1 LKLIES
7 YTAIADAGGDET
19 LRAMQDA
26 LLIETLVYASE
37 RSPYYRERL
46 GDTTGV
52 KGVEDIGMLPITRR
66 AELQKDNWSLLCVD
80 RKDIAEVVATTG
92 TTGEP
97 LFIALT
103 AADMQ
108 RLAENERRWFSAMG
122 VTGESIAQ
130 VAVTMDNL
138 FVAGMAYYKGLE
150 SLGAG
155 VVRSGA
161 SNAKR
166 QLELLMRIKPD
177 IIIAVPSFMLKLARE
192 AEKLGLAPDSLE
204 KALLIGETIR
214 GMDMASNHLGRL
226 VEEAWNIE
234 CFSTYGIT
242 EASVA
247 FAECASH
254 DGFHSHPDFVFPE
267 ILDGDGC
274 SVPDGEAGEL
284 VVTTFQVEG
293 MPLVRYGTGDIC
305 FKVEGPCR
313 CGSETP
319 RIGPVIGRKAQKLKV
334 KGTTVYPGA
343 IENALLKA
351 DGVVNCHITAY
362 TGEAGT
368 DLVRVVVGTNGDS
381 AEVLKE
387 ARSFVR
393 ADARLTPDIEVAT
406 PEEVER
412 LLSEG
417 GSRKKAVFKDERKR
431 AGAFD

>member
-1 LKLIES
+1 MKLIES
-7 YTAIADAGGDET
+7 YSAIADADGEES
-19 LRAMQDA
+19 LRVMQDA
-26 LLIETLVYASE
+26 LLIETLVYVSE

-46 GDTTGV
+46 GDIYGV
-52 KGVEDIGMLPITRR
+52 KGVEDIGTLPITRR
-66 AELQKDNWSLLCVD
+66 EELQKDNWSLLCVD
-80 RKDIAEVVATTG
+80 RKDISEVVATTG
-92 TTGEP
+92 TTGAP

-122 VTGESIAQ
+122 VTGESMAQ

-155 VVRSGA
+155 VIRSGA

-192 AEKLGLAPDSLE
+192 AEKLGLSPDSLK

-214 GMDMASNHLGRL
+214 GLDMASNHLGRL

-247 FAECASH
+247 FTECASH
-254 DGFHSHPDFVFPE
+254 DGFHSHPDFVFTE
-267 ILDGDGC
+267 ILDGDGR

-284 VVTTFQVEG
+284 VVTTFKVQG

-305 FKVEGPCR
+305 FKIEGSCR
-313 CGSETP
+313 CGSVMP

-368 DLVRVVVGTNGDS
+368 DLVRVVIGTNGDS
-381 AEVLKE
+381 TETLRE

-393 ADARLTPDIEVAT
+393 ADARLTPDIMVAT

-412 LLSEG
+412 LLFEG
-417 GSRKKAVFKDERKR
+417 GSRKKTVFKDERKMTR
-431 AGAFD
+431 AFD